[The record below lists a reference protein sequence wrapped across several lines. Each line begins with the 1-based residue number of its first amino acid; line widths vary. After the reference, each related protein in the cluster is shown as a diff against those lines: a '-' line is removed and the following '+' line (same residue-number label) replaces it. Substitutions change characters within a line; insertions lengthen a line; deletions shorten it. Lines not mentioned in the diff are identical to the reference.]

1 MTAEC
6 PGVQISSLQGRNAS
20 SASLQMYGDAL
31 DTKFALMEGS
41 TVDDDLLKLKTDL
54 LNIDNNVAKLPAQ
67 TQAWE
72 SIPNFQRKP
81 NSVDI
86 VWP

>member
-1 MTAEC
+1 M
-6 PGVQISSLQGRNAS
+6 
-20 SASLQMYGDAL
+20 QMFGDTLGA
-31 DTKFALMEGS
+31 KFALMEAG
-41 TVDDDLLKLKTDL
+41 TVEDDLLKLKTDL
-54 LNIDNNVAKLPAQ
+54 LSIDDSIAKLPFQ

>member
-1 MTAEC
+1 M
-6 PGVQISSLQGRNAS
+6 
-20 SASLQMYGDAL
+20 QMFGDAL
-31 DTKFALMEGS
+31 DTKFALMEAS

-54 LNIDNNVAKLPAQ
+54 LAIDENIAKLPGR

-72 SIPNFQRKP
+72 SIPNFQKKP

>member
-1 MTAEC
+1 M
-6 PGVQISSLQGRNAS
+6 
-20 SASLQMYGDAL
+20 QMFGDAL
-31 DTKFALMEGS
+31 DTKFALMEAS

-54 LNIDNNVAKLPAQ
+54 LAIDENIAKLPTR

-72 SIPNFQRKP
+72 SIPNFQKKP

>member
-1 MTAEC
+1 MF
-6 PGVQISSLQGRNAS
+6 
-20 SASLQMYGDAL
+20 GDAL
-31 DTKFALMEGS
+31 GARFALMEAS
-41 TVDDDLLKLKTDL
+41 TVDDDLLKLKTDVL
-54 LNIDNNVAKLPAQ
+54 KVDEDIGKLPSQ

-72 SIPNFQRKP
+72 SIPNFQKKP

>member
-1 MTAEC
+1 M
-6 PGVQISSLQGRNAS
+6 
-20 SASLQMYGDAL
+20 QMFGDAL
-31 DTKFALMEGS
+31 DTKFALMEAS

-54 LNIDNNVAKLPAQ
+54 LAIDENIAKLPIR

-72 SIPNFQRKP
+72 SIPNFQKKP

>member
-1 MTAEC
+1 M
-6 PGVQISSLQGRNAS
+6 L
-20 SASLQMYGDAL
+20 GDAL
-31 DTKFALMEGS
+31 GAKFALMEAS

-54 LNIDNNVAKLPAQ
+54 LRIDEDVAKLPSQ

>member
-1 MTAEC
+1 M
-6 PGVQISSLQGRNAS
+6 
-20 SASLQMYGDAL
+20 QMFGDAL
-31 DTKFALMEGS
+31 GAKFALMEAS
-41 TVDDDLLKLKTDL
+41 TLDDDLLRLKTDL
-54 LNIDNNVAKLPAQ
+54 LKIDEGMSKLPSQ

-72 SIPNFQRKP
+72 SIPNFQKKP

>member
-1 MTAEC
+1 M
-6 PGVQISSLQGRNAS
+6 
-20 SASLQMYGDAL
+20 QMFGDAL
-31 DTKFALMEGS
+31 GAKFALMEAN

-54 LNIDNNVAKLPAQ
+54 LRIDDSVAKLPSQ

>member
-1 MTAEC
+1 M
-6 PGVQISSLQGRNAS
+6 QIF
-20 SASLQMYGDAL
+20 GDAL
-31 DTKFALMEGS
+31 GAQFALMEAG
-41 TVDDDLLKLKTDL
+41 TVEDDLLKLKTDL
-54 LNIDNNVAKLPAQ
+54 LNIDESIAKLPSQ